1 MDNMNKTILQA
12 MQETKPK
19 MDDFS
24 EEKANA
30 LQLIIHS
37 FKGTFKLTFFAVLT
51 LQLICFGFALYFGY
65 AMLYEPDLAMKIN
78 WLAGTV
84 LAVIAFAI
92 ARLFL
97 FMELHRLSV
106 LREVKRVELQLSVIA
121 QALVQDDSNVSS
133 PLEE

>member
-1 MDNMNKTILQA
+1 MDKMNKAILQA
-12 MQETKPK
+12 MQNTESEL
-19 MDDFS
+19 DDFS

-37 FKGTFKLTFFAVLT
+37 FKGTFKLTFFAILT
-51 LQLICFGFALYFGY
+51 IQLVCFGFAFYFGY
-65 AMLYEPDLAMKIN
+65 YMFHEVDVAMKIN

-92 ARLFL
+92 ARLFM

-106 LREVKRVELQLSVIA
+106 IRGVKRVELQLSVLT
-121 QALVQDDSNVSS
+121 QALVSEKLEQDQSQD
-133 PLEE
+133 

>member
-1 MDNMNKTILQA
+1 MDNMNKSILQA
-12 MQETKPK
+12 MQKTKLEI
-19 MDDFS
+19 DDFS

-51 LQLICFGFALYFGY
+51 LQLVCFGFALYFGY
-65 AMLYEPDLAMKIN
+65 SMFYEPDVAMKIN
-78 WLAGTV
+78 WLAGTI

-92 ARLFL
+92 ARLFF

-121 QALVQDDSNVSS
+121 QALVSEDSGETS
-133 PLEE
+133 PRE